1 MPGATHPSTPTT
13 EREAMSTKPNVL
25 EPHLRHAGSAIL
37 YIDTNAAWYVGTS
50 VQSLV
55 KVQFGTITAI
65 DDSTFGFSALAAE
78 KDGDGYRLWVRSD
91 TNDQV
96 IVEVKVNAAG
106 QVDAASL
113 AVLTREQTYAV
124 ENQYKVDLDDSDS
137 FGDEPLLL
145 EGGDVN
151 LYFSAGQAFQ
161 LGTSTAELK
170 TLTIGGSTL
179 TKDALPPG
187 WKIVEVVPTPNGYD
201 VYAQDPSGLIFSA
214 QFNNDAAY
222 TGGNVLSTEQVAQ
235 TEQTLGRDIDGNNN
249 VPAPAGWVAALKTES
264 IRTAVNSALASDNR
278 ITHAEAVSVVQGIV
292 AAVKASGSGLSA
304 DAFADL
310 QAIAGRGGNIFGG
323 ASAAATEYLAYS
335 FSKMV
340 EASPANKFYTGGQ
353 ARPAELGS
361 LAVGSSADTL
371 EKLLGKW
378 LLGSDLP
385 STATAGDS
393 ATGAAKAVT
402 AFYAKSSGTLF
413 VDGITL
419 NDAQQG
425 TTGNC
430 YMVAAVGGIAG
441 SNAGAITAMIVEN
454 PAVDGVRTWGVRF
467 FDAAGKAHW
476 VTVNDML
483 PVDAEGSTTLA
494 YGGAPGKNL
503 NGEIWFS
510 LVEKAYAQA
519 NSLGFLPRDEQSGLN
534 SYAAVEGGQGDPL
547 GQVVAGRVVAYTL
560 NPNASFAN
568 NPYIVLNIV
577 DKNNPAAVSALVD
590 TLKTAANSG
599 KTIWIGVDN
608 TVRDSFG
615 NQLLVGSHAHYL
627 LDADPANPNNTN
639 MLVYNP
645 WGISNLPNP
654 PGPVEGDQKFV
665 SPATYDL
672 VDLVGIAGLDFMI
685 LQG

>member
-1 MPGATHPSTPTT
+1 
-13 EREAMSTKPNVL
+13 MSTKPNVL

-65 DDSTFGFSALAAE
+65 DDSTFGFSALAVE

-91 TNDQV
+91 TSDQT
-96 IVEVKVNAAG
+96 IVEVKVGATG

-113 AVLTREQTYAV
+113 AVLTRDQTFAV

-137 FGDEPLLL
+137 FGGDPMLL
-145 EGGDVN
+145 EGGDIN
-151 LYFSAGQAFQ
+151 LYFSANQAYQ
-161 LGTSTAELK
+161 VGNSPTDLK
-170 TLTIGGSTL
+170 TLTIGGSPL

-187 WKIVEVVPTPNGYD
+187 WKIVEVVPTPNGYE
-201 VYAQDPSGLIFSA
+201 VYAQDPSGLIFDA
-214 QFNNDAAY
+214 QFNNDASF
-222 TGGNVLSTEQVAQ
+222 TGGNVLSTAQVAQ
-235 TEQTLGRDIDGNNN
+235 AEQTLGRDIDGNNN
-249 VPAPAGWVAALKTES
+249 VPAPSGWAAALKTES
-264 IRTAVNSALASDNR
+264 IRNAVNTALASDNV
-278 ITHAEAVSVVQGIV
+278 ITHAEAVSIVQGIV
-292 AAVKASGSGLSA
+292 AAHKASGSALTA
-304 DAFADL
+304 NEFADL
-310 QAIAGRGGNIFGG
+310 QAIAGRGANIFGG
-323 ASAAATEYLAYS
+323 SGSAAAEYLAYT

-340 EASPANKFYTGGQ
+340 ESSPANKFYTGGE

-361 LAVGSSADTL
+361 LAAGSSADTL
-371 EKLLGKW
+371 EKLMGKW

-413 VDGITL
+413 VDGVAL
-419 NDAQQG
+419 ADAMQG

-454 PAVDGVRTWGVRF
+454 AAVDGTRTWGVRF
-467 FDAAGKAHW
+467 FDATGKAHW

-510 LVEKAYAQA
+510 LVEKAYAQV
-519 NSLGFLPRDEQSGLN
+519 NSLGFLPRDEQTGLN
-534 SYAAVEGGQGDPL
+534 SYASVEGGQGDPL
-547 GQVVAGRVVAYTL
+547 AQITPGKVAAYTL
-560 NPNASFAN
+560 NPSASFAN
-568 NPYIVLNIV
+568 NPYISLNIV
-577 DKNNPAAVSALVD
+577 DKNDPAAVSALVD

-599 KTIWIGVDN
+599 KTVWIGVDN

-639 MLVYNP
+639 VLVYNP

-654 PGPVEGDQKFV
+654 PGPLDSKFV
-665 SPATYDL
+665 SPAPYEL